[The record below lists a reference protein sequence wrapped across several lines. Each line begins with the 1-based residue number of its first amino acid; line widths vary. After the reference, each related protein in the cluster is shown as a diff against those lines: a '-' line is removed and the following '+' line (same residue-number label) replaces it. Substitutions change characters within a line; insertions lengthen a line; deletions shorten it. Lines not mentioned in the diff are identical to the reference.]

1 MNIIRNNKLIK
12 KNNMWAFIVFR
23 NVCGFF
29 WHFYLRL
36 LVLLSHGLS
45 FKIHWAWRLSMNP
58 CGFMGNAVLHIPHSP
73 SVRHGL
79 LILLVS
85 SHPAEVSEFWFF
97 FWGECHS
104 VVKFLLSFLQF
115 LSCTCTL
122 TKIKIGES
130 LKILG

>member
-12 KNNMWAFIVFR
+12 KTICELLSFSGM
-23 NVCGFF
+23 CGVF

-97 FWGECHS
+97 FWGG
-104 VVKFLLSFLQF
+104 VPFRGKILVKFPAVLELHMH
-115 LSCTCTL
+115 THED
-122 TKIKIGES
+122 KNRWVA
-130 LKILG
+130 